1 MSPLSNKKVREDDT
15 EIRLI
20 REETKNMILE
30 ESIMTA
36 KAIQEGFEK
45 VDKSIDRKLAKLA
58 SKQDLTNWVFKMD
71 QEIKTQLR
79 DEFTGHLAKDHRSF
93 PPPKGTAVAR
103 FSPKTLIAII
113 SSLVALLSAVVFSLL
128 KLV

>member
-1 MSPLSNKKVREDDT
+1 MSPIRNTQREDNT

-20 REETKNMILE
+20 KEETKNMILE
-30 ESIMTA
+30 ESITTA
-36 KAIQEGFEK
+36 KAIQEGFDK
-45 VDKSIDRKLAKLA
+45 VGKSIDRKLTKLA

-71 QEIKTQLR
+71 QEIKNQLR
-79 DEFTGHLAKDHRSF
+79 EGIKEHKQKDHRSF
-93 PPPKGTAVAR
+93 PPPKGTAISR

-128 KLV
+128 KMV